1 MTLKLHTMIKIMSK
15 PFKIRTIAI
24 LLNLLLIAC
33 NSTTPENNQNSENT
47 SSSTAVTQVK
57 ENQADKPEIEN
68 AERVVALTSLSAD
81 IIHRLDAD
89 KLVGVPGSRLLRK
102 DERFKELPAVSE
114 GRTPPNI
121 EKIVALKPDLV
132 IGAVGFHDPTLKKL
146 EELGITTLASQ
157 TNSWDAVIKQIKDL
171 ASATNTD
178 PAPLLAKFD
187 SLLKDIPEQS
197 DSILVLVSSQPALSP
212 NKNSWTGDLLKK
224 FNANNLT
231 ADLQGDSI
239 GQGYVTLS
247 EEKIVQQNPEILLVV
262 DPSRAGVINQLK
274 SKSFWN
280 KLKAAQNEKVY
291 VFDYHGLVN
300 PGSIGK
306 IEETTNKLKQIL
318 K

>member
-1 MTLKLHTMIKIMSK
+1 MNIFQSLKIC
-15 PFKIRTIAI
+15 AI
-24 LLNLLLIAC
+24 VVSLNLVLIAC
-33 NSTTPENNQNSENT
+33 TTTPDNIQNSENPGQ
-47 SSSTAVTQVK
+47 SSTTATQVK
-57 ENQADKPEIEN
+57 QSQADKPQIEN
-68 AERVVALTSLSAD
+68 AQRVVALTSLSAD
-81 IIHRLDAD
+81 IIHRLDAN
-89 KLVGVPGSRLLRK
+89 KLVGIPGSRLLRE

-132 IGAVGFHDPTLKKL
+132 IGAVGFHDSTLKKL
-146 EELGITTLASQ
+146 KQLGITTLANE
-157 TNSWDAVIKQIKDL
+157 TNSWDALIKHTKDL
-171 ASATNTD
+171 AEATNADAT
-178 PAPLLAKFD
+178 PLLQKYD
-187 SLLKDIPEQS
+187 SFLKDIPKKE
-197 DSILVLVSSQPALSP
+197 DSILVLVSSQPVLSP
-212 NKNSWTGDLLKK
+212 NKNSWTGDLLNK

-291 VFDYHGLVN
+291 VFDYYGLVN
-300 PGSIGK
+300 PGSIDK
-306 IEETTNKLKQIL
+306 IEETSNQLKKIL

>member
-1 MTLKLHTMIKIMSK
+1 MYNI
-15 PFKIRTIAI
+15 FKIRTIAI
-24 LLNLLLIAC
+24 LLNLVLIAC

-57 ENQADKPEIEN
+57 ENQADKPQIEN
-68 AERVVALTSLSAD
+68 ARRVVALTSLSAD
-81 IIHRLDAD
+81 IIHRLDAN
-89 KLVGVPGSRLLRK
+89 KLVAVPGSRLLRK
-102 DERFKELPAVSE
+102 DERFKKLPAVSE

-132 IGAVGFHDPTLKKL
+132 IGAVGFHDSTLKKL
-146 EELGITTLASQ
+146 EELGITTLASE
-157 TNSWDAVIKQIKDL
+157 TNSWDAVIKHIKKL
-171 ASATNTD
+171 SEATNTD

-187 SLLKDIPEQS
+187 SFLKDIPSKE
-197 DSILVLVSSQPALSP
+197 DSVLVLVSSQPALSP

-300 PGSIGK
+300 PGSIDK
-306 IEETTNKLKQIL
+306 IEETSNKLKEIL

>member
-1 MTLKLHTMIKIMSK
+1 MIKIMSK
-15 PFKIRTIAI
+15 PFKIRTLAI

-47 SSSTAVTQVK
+47 SSSTAATQVK
-57 ENQADKPEIEN
+57 ENQADKPKIEN
-68 AERVVALTSLSAD
+68 AKRVVALTSLSAD

-89 KLVGVPGSRLLRK
+89 KLVAVPGSRLLRK

-132 IGAVGFHDPTLKKL
+132 IGAVGFHDQTFKKL
-146 EELGITTLASQ
+146 KDVGITTLASE
-157 TNSWDAVIKQIKDL
+157 TNSWDAVIQHTKEL
-171 ASATNTD
+171 AAATNTD

-187 SLLKDIPEQS
+187 SFLKDIPSKE
-197 DSILVLVSSQPALSP
+197 DSVLVLVSSQPALSP
-212 NKNSWTGDLLKK
+212 NKNSWTGDLLNK

-300 PGSIGK
+300 PGSIDK
-306 IEETTNKLKQIL
+306 IEETSDKLKKIL

>member
-1 MTLKLHTMIKIMSK
+1 MITIMSK
-15 PFKIRTIAI
+15 TFKIRTVAI
-24 LLNLLLIAC
+24 LLTLLLIGC
-33 NSTTPENNQNSENT
+33 NSTTGENNQSSENT
-47 SSSTAVTQVK
+47 SESKNTTTQVK
-57 ENQADKPEIEN
+57 ENQVDKPKIEN
-68 AERVVALTSLSAD
+68 AKRIVALTSLSAD
-81 IIHRLDAD
+81 IIHRLDAT
-89 KLVGVPGSRLLRK
+89 KLVGIPGSRLLRK
-102 DERFKELPAVSE
+102 DERFQELPTVSE

-132 IGAVGFHDPTLKKL
+132 IGAVGFHDSTLKKL
-146 EELGITTLASQ
+146 KELGITTLASQ

-280 KLKAAQNEKVY
+280 KLDRKSV
-291 VFDYHGLVN
+291 V
-300 PGSIGK
+300 
-306 IEETTNKLKQIL
+306 
-318 K
+318 

>member
-1 MTLKLHTMIKIMSK
+1 MYNI
-15 PFKIRTIAI
+15 FKIRTLAI
-24 LLNLLLIAC
+24 LLNLVLIAC

-47 SSSTAVTQVK
+47 SDSSAATQVK
-57 ENQADKPEIEN
+57 ENQADKPQIDN
-68 AERVVALTSLSAD
+68 AKRVVALTSLSAD
-81 IIHRLDAD
+81 IIHRLDAN

-102 DERFKELPAVSE
+102 DEHFKELPAVSE

-146 EELGITTLASQ
+146 KELGITTLASK
-157 TNSWDAVIKQIKDL
+157 TNSWDAVTKHIKEL
-171 ASATNTD
+171 SEATNTD

-187 SLLKDIPEQS
+187 SFLKDIPSKE
-197 DSILVLVSSQPALSP
+197 DSVLVLVSSQPVLSL
-212 NKNSWTGDLLKK
+212 NKNSWTGDLLNK

-231 ADLQGDSI
+231 ADLQGESI

-300 PGSIGK
+300 PGSIDK
-306 IEETTNKLKQIL
+306 IEETSNKLKQIL

>member
-1 MTLKLHTMIKIMSK
+1 MYNIL
-15 PFKIRTIAI
+15 KIRTLAI

-33 NSTTPENNQNSENT
+33 NSTTVENNQNSENN
-47 SSSTAVTQVK
+47 SNSTAETQVQS
-57 ENQADKPEIEN
+57 NQADKPKIEN
-68 AERVVALTSLSAD
+68 AKRVVALTSLSAD
-81 IIHRLDAD
+81 IIHRLDATR
-89 KLVGVPGSRLLRK
+89 LVGIPGSRLLRK
-102 DERFKELPAVSE
+102 DEKFKELPAVSE
-114 GRTPPNI
+114 GRTHPNI

-132 IGAVGFHDPTLKKL
+132 IGATGFHDSTLKKL
-146 EELGITTLASQ
+146 KELGITTLASQ
-157 TNSWDAVIKQIKDL
+157 TNSWDALIKHTQDL
-171 ASATNTD
+171 AEATNTD
-178 PAPLLAKFD
+178 LAPLLQKYD
-187 SLLKDIPEQS
+187 SFVKDIPEKS
-197 DSILVLVSSQPALSP
+197 DSILVLVSSQPVLSP
-212 NKNSWTGDLLKK
+212 NKNSWTGDLLNK

-300 PGSIGK
+300 PGSIDK
-306 IEETTNKLKQIL
+306 IEETSSKLKEIL